1 MVDKDMEGKGMVD
14 KGMGDK
20 DMGDKDMEDKDM
32 EDKDTENNN
41 ILEVAL
47 KNGLAKT
54 KKIQKMID
62 LPLKNYMIIKVNSLD
77 LGEEEDLFHHQKK
90 EDSLMEIKEMEEQ
103 DLILENLSLIIW

>member
-1 MVDKDMEGKGMVD
+1 MVDKDMV
-14 KGMGDK
+14 
-20 DMGDKDMEDKDM
+20 DKDMEDKDM
-32 EDKDTENNN
+32 EDKDMVDKDMVDKDMADKDTENNN

-47 KNGLAKT
+47 KNGMAKT

-77 LGEEEDLFHHQKK
+77 LEEEEDLFHPQKK

>member
-1 MVDKDMEGKGMVD
+1 MVD

-32 EDKDTENNN
+32 EDKDMEDKDMVDKDTENNN

-62 LPLKNYMIIKVNSLD
+62 PPLKNYMIIKVNSLD